1 MKATGEILDPFLN
14 YLAVEKGLAR
24 NTLDSYSRDLNTY
37 LDFLEGEGIASFAG
51 TSKITAMAFIQ
62 HLHKRGLAQ
71 RSITRALVAVRGLYR
86 YLAQEGHLE
95 NNPLEDMELP
105 RLIPSLPYVLT
116 VQDVEQLLA
125 QPDDETTL
133 GIRDGAMLELL
144 YATGMRVSELCD
156 LPTGG
161 LNLEVGFVTVRGK
174 GGKERIVPIGEA
186 AMERAKIYLD
196 KARPAILKG
205 RESPYL
211 FVNNRGGKLSRQ
223 GFWKIL
229 RAYALKAG
237 ITKHITPHTLRH
249 SFATHLL
256 ERGADLRFIQAMLG
270 HVDISTTQVYTHV
283 NQEYLK
289 KLHRQYHPRA

>member
-1 MKATGEILDPFLN
+1 MKMKAEIFDPFLH

-24 NTLDSYSRDLNTY
+24 NTLEAYSRDLNTY
-37 LDFLEGEGIASFAG
+37 LDFLEAQEIVSFAE
-51 TSKITAMAFIQ
+51 TSKVTAMAFIQ
-62 HLHKRGLAQ
+62 QLQKRGLSQ

-86 YLAQEGHLE
+86 YLSQEGHLE
-95 NNPLEDMELP
+95 VNPLEDMELP
-105 RLIPSLPYVLT
+105 RLIPALPHVLT

-125 QPDDETTL
+125 QPDVDTPR

-144 YATGMRVSELCD
+144 YATGMRVSELVD
-156 LPTGG
+156 LPTSG

-186 AMERAKIYLD
+186 AMERARIYLER
-196 KARPAILKG
+196 ARPAMLKG
-205 RESPYL
+205 RGSPYL

-229 RAYALKAG
+229 RQYALQAG
-237 ITKHITPHTLRH
+237 ITKHITPHVLRH

>member
-1 MKATGEILDPFLN
+1 MKAQGEILDPFLH

-24 NTLDSYSRDLNTY
+24 NTLEAYSRDLNTY
-37 LDFLEGEGIASFAG
+37 LDFLEAKGIASFAG
-51 TSKITAMAFIQ
+51 TSKVTAMAFIQ
-62 HLHKRGLAQ
+62 HLQKRGLSQ

-86 YLAQEGHLE
+86 YLSQEGHLE
-95 NNPLEDMELP
+95 VNPLEDMELP
-105 RLIPSLPYVLT
+105 RLIPSLPHVLT

-125 QPDDETTL
+125 QPDADTTL

-144 YATGMRVSELCD
+144 YATGMRVSELVD
-156 LPTGG
+156 LTTSG

-186 AMERAKIYLD
+186 AMERARIYLEG
-196 KARPAILKG
+196 ARAAMLKG
-205 RESPYL
+205 RESTYL
-211 FVNNRGGKLSRQ
+211 FVNNRGGRLSRQ

-229 RAYALKAG
+229 RQYALKAG

>member
-1 MKATGEILDPFLN
+1 MKATGEILDPFLH

-24 NTLDSYSRDLNTY
+24 NTLEAYSRDLNTY
-37 LDFLEGEGIASFAG
+37 LDFLEAEGIDSFAQ

-62 HLHKRGLAQ
+62 HLRKRGLAQ

-125 QPDDETTL
+125 QPDDETPL

-144 YATGMRVSELCD
+144 YATGMRVSELCE

-186 AMERAKIYLD
+186 AMERAKVYLD
-196 KARPAILKG
+196 QARGALLKG

-211 FVNNRGGKLSRQ
+211 FCNNRGGKLSRQ

-289 KLHRQYHPRA
+289 KLHQQYHPRA

>member
-1 MKATGEILDPFLN
+1 MNVLGEIIDPFLH
-14 YLAVEKGLAR
+14 YLAVERGLAR
-24 NTLDSYSRDLNTY
+24 NTLEAYSRDLTAY
-37 LDFLEGEGIASFAG
+37 LDFLEGEGVVSIAE

-71 RSITRALVAVRGLYR
+71 RSITRALVAIRGLYR
-86 YLAQEGHLE
+86 FLAQEGHLE
-95 NNPLEDMELP
+95 VNPLEDMELP
-105 RLIPSLPYVLT
+105 RLIPALPHVLT
-116 VQDVEQLLA
+116 VQDIEQLLA
-125 QPDDETTL
+125 QPDTETLL

-144 YATGMRVSELCD
+144 YATGMRVSELCE
-156 LPTGG
+156 LPIGG

-186 AMERAKIYLD
+186 AMERDRLYLE
-196 KARPAILKG
+196 KARGILLKG

-237 ITKHITPHTLRH
+237 ITKRITPHTLRH

-289 KLHRQYHPRA
+289 KLHQQFHPRA

>member
-1 MKATGEILDPFLN
+1 MKEKGEILDPFLH

-24 NTLDSYSRDLNTY
+24 NTLEAYSRDLNAY
-37 LDFLEGEGIASFAG
+37 LDFLEAQGIASFAE

-62 HLHKRGLAQ
+62 HLHTRELAQ
-71 RSITRALVAVRGLYR
+71 RSITRALVAIRGLYR

-95 NNPLEDMELP
+95 INPLEDMELP
-105 RLIPSLPYVLT
+105 RLIPSLPHVLT

-144 YATGMRVSELCD
+144 YATGMRVSELCE

-186 AMERAKIYLD
+186 AMERAQLYLEG
-196 KARPAILKG
+196 ARGALIKG

-229 RAYALKAG
+229 RTYALKAG

>member
-1 MKATGEILDPFLN
+1 MKVTGEIIDPFLN

-24 NTLDSYSRDLNTY
+24 NTLEAYSRDLNAY
-37 LDFLEGEGIASFAG
+37 LDFLEGEGITSLAE

-71 RSITRALVAVRGLYR
+71 RSITRALVAIRGLYR
-86 YLAQEGHLE
+86 YLSQEGHLE
-95 NNPLEDMELP
+95 VNPLEDMELP
-105 RLIPSLPYVLT
+105 RLIPSLPHVLT
-116 VQDVEQLLA
+116 VQDIEQLLA
-125 QPDDETTL
+125 QPDMETLL

-144 YATGMRVSELCD
+144 YATGMRVSELCE

-186 AMERAKIYLD
+186 AMERALIYLE
-196 KARPAILKG
+196 KARPALIKG

-211 FVNNRGGKLSRQ
+211 FANNRGGKLSRQ

-237 ITKHITPHTLRH
+237 ITKRITPHTLRH

-289 KLHRQYHPRA
+289 KLHQQYHPRA

>member
-1 MKATGEILDPFLN
+1 MKGEILDPFLH

-24 NTLDSYSRDLNTY
+24 NTLEAYSRDLNAY
-37 LDFLEGEGIASFAG
+37 LDFLEGEGIASLVE
-51 TSKITAMAFIQ
+51 TTTLTVMAFIQ
-62 HLHKRGLAQ
+62 RLKKRGLSM
-71 RSITRALVAVRGLYR
+71 RSTTRALVALRGLYR
-86 YLAQEGHLE
+86 YLAQEGYLE
-95 NNPLEDMELP
+95 ANPLEDMELP
-105 RLIPSLPYVLT
+105 RLSPTLPHVLT
-116 VQDVEQLLA
+116 VQDIEQLLA
-125 QPDDETTL
+125 QPDVESPR

-144 YATGMRVSELCD
+144 YATGMRVSELVE
-156 LPTGG
+156 LPTSG

-174 GGKERIVPIGEA
+174 GGKERIVPIGEV
-186 AMERAKIYLD
+186 AMEKAKIYLEQG
-196 KARPAILKG
+196 RPALLKG
-205 RESPYL
+205 RETLFL
-211 FVNNRGGKLSRQ
+211 FVNNRGGGLSRQ

-229 RAYALKAG
+229 RQYALQAG

-289 KLHRQYHPRA
+289 QLHRQYHPRG

>member
-1 MKATGEILDPFLN
+1 MNTTGEILDPFLH

-24 NTLDSYSRDLNTY
+24 NTLEAYSRDLNRY
-37 LDFLEGEGIASFAG
+37 LDFLEAEGIDSFAE
-51 TSKITAMAFIQ
+51 TSKTTAMAFVQ
-62 HLHKRGLAQ
+62 HLQQRGLAQ

-86 YLAQEGHLE
+86 YLSQEGLLE
-95 NNPLEDMELP
+95 ANPLEDMELP
-105 RLIPSLPYVLT
+105 RLIPSLPHVLT
-116 VQDVEQLLA
+116 VQDVEQLLV
-125 QPDDETTL
+125 QPDTETAL

-144 YATGMRVSELCD
+144 YATGMRVSELIE

-174 GGKERIVPIGEA
+174 GNKERIVPIGEA
-186 AMERAKIYLD
+186 AMERVRLYLEEGRG
-196 KARPAILKG
+196 ALIKG

-211 FVNNRGGKLSRQ
+211 FVNNRGGRLSRQ

-229 RAYALKAG
+229 RTYSLRAG

-289 KLHRQYHPRA
+289 KLHQQYHPRA